1 MTEPIEIQVAL
12 IQQEL
17 KSLEDEL
24 EEEKA
29 ARKELETELKGVT
42 DKLKVGKGI
51 VITLIFMLGGA
62 GVALGT
68 GIKHWLGIN

>member
-1 MTEPIEIQVAL
+1 MTESVETKIAL

-29 ARKELETELKGVT
+29 SRKELETELKKVT
-42 DKLKVGKGI
+42 DKLKIGKGI
-51 VITLIFMLGGA
+51 VITLVFMLGGA
-62 GVALGT
+62 GMALGT
-68 GIKHWLGIN
+68 GIKHWLGVS